1 MSLFNKIRQYIKFWL
16 LAIFIAPVFLWIN
29 STNAAGDILQQITE
43 PSSKRETILNLWE
56 NIETVWNTVFNK
68 SNELNIWEWSSF
80 FSFSRGDSM
89 VTNVI
94 KILLMLTITLSITMI
109 LYNGTKYII
118 EVWNWKDGKS
128 LMKNVAF
135 IVIWIL
141 VAIFSVT
148 ILNLM
153 RSVPKTLHDELW
165 KGEGQQQDTGAM

>member
-1 MSLFNKIRQYIKFWL
+1 MSLFNKIRQYIKYWL
-16 LAIFIAPVFLWIN
+16 LSIFLSPFFLAWN
-29 STNAAGDILQQITE
+29 TVNAQDDLMWQIIQ
-43 PSSKRETILNLWE
+43 PSYVQGTVLKVWKETT
-56 NIETVWNTVFNK
+56 TVWNTVFNK
-68 SNELNIWEWSSF
+68 SNELNIWGWSSF

-165 KGEGQQQDTGAM
+165 KGEGQQQDRGAM